1 MRHRT
6 RTGEGV
12 PAMSSRSL
20 GVLMSGRD
28 IYIGWHHR
36 MSSLSDEHTD
46 SRDSFIILKRAE
58 R

>member
-1 MRHRT
+1 
-6 RTGEGV
+6 
-12 PAMSSRSL
+12 MSSRSL

-28 IYIGWHHR
+28 LYIGWHHR

-46 SRDSFIILKRAE
+46 SRDSLIILKRAE